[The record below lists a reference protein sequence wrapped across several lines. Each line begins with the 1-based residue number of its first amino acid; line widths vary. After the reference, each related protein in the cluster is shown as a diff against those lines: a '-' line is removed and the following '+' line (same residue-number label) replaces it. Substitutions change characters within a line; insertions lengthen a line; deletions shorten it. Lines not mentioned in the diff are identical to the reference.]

1 MKVKSNY
8 KVCQR
13 VFKSGEVEIIQNFV
27 IKKLD
32 VPDLFK
38 VRDRFEGNQYLLNT
52 IKKVFTFHT
61 LFSHLGVENYE
72 KIKLGFLNTFNIE
85 EVIEKTICY
94 VEFENEIADIDL
106 QADSIY
112 VVVNINRKKCEIFA
126 KELDAELLKNKI
138 EQSLLR
144 FKDKIY
150 N

>member
-1 MKVKSNY
+1 MNGKKY
-8 KVCQR
+8 KISQR
-13 VFKSGEVEIIQNFV
+13 IFSIQEVETIQNFV

-52 IKKVFTFHT
+52 LKKVYTFHT
-61 LFSHLGVENYE
+61 LFRHLSINNYD

-85 EVIEKTICY
+85 DAIEKKIQY
-94 VEFENEIADIDL
+94 FEYENDINEIEL
-106 QADSIY
+106 NTNTIY
-112 VVVNINRKKCEIFA
+112 VTINITRKKCVIYA
-126 KELDAELLKNKI
+126 KEFNIEELKNKLDL
-138 EQSLLR
+138 SLLK

>member
-1 MKVKSNY
+1 MKVNSKF

-13 VFKSGEVEIIQNFV
+13 VFASTEIEIIQNFV

-52 IKKVFTFHT
+52 LKKVFTFHT
-61 LFSHLGVENYE
+61 LFSYLGIENYD

-85 EVIEKTICY
+85 EIIEKSISY
-94 VEFENEIADIDL
+94 IEIENDIDSIDL
-106 QADSIY
+106 REDTIY
-112 VVVNINRKKCEIFA
+112 VVVNINRKKCLIFA
-126 KELDAELLKNKI
+126 KELNKDILKQKIEISLLKY
-138 EQSLLR
+138 
-144 FKDKIY
+144 KDKIY

>member
-1 MKVKSNY
+1 MKVKSIY

-13 VFKSGEVEIIQNFV
+13 VFTSSEIEIIQNFV
-27 IKKLD
+27 IKKLE
-32 VPDLFK
+32 VPNLFK

-52 IKKVFTFHT
+52 LKKVFTFHT

-72 KIKLGFLNTFNIE
+72 KIKLGFLNTFNVG
-85 EVIEKTICY
+85 EVIDMTINY
-94 VEFENEIADIDL
+94 VEFENDIEQLELD
-106 QADSIY
+106 AGSIY
-112 VVVNINRKKCEIFA
+112 VVVNINRKKCVIFA
-126 KELDAELLKNKI
+126 KELDTELLKNKI